1 MFHVKHLLVLFLLL
15 PLIVAGQSQFSLQ
28 DKRFSPPITIDQE
41 LMDYVSEQ
49 TKGRGLTEEEK
60 RFFYWSNF
68 LRQYPKRFY
77 LEIIEAFLK
86 EFPEAKGREAE
97 SLKKELLALSSL
109 PKYRF
114 TGLLADLSREHAN
127 DLAENSNQIS
137 HNDSKGRSFA
147 QRMKLGG
154 VTKCAAENI
163 YTGKNDGLLA
173 LIMLLLDIGLESAG
187 HRKNILNP
195 TFVNMGL
202 SIRPHQSGQSIILV
216 QVFGCS

>member
-1 MFHVKHLLVLFLLL
+1 MFHVKQLLLLLFLL
-15 PLIVAGQSQFSLQ
+15 PFGVVAQSQFSLQ
-28 DKRFSPPITIDQE
+28 DKRFTPSLSIDQD
-41 LMDYVSEQ
+41 LMEYVSEQ
-49 TKGRGLTEEEK
+49 IKGKGLTDEEK

-68 LRQYPKRFY
+68 LRQYPKRFNQ
-77 LEIIEAFLK
+77 EIIDAFLK
-86 EFPEAKGREAE
+86 EFPEAKGKEAE
-97 SLKKELLALSSL
+97 SLRKELLSLSALS
-109 PKYRF
+109 KYKF
-114 TGLLADLSREHAN
+114 SDLLADLSLERAN
-127 DLAENSNQIS
+127 DLSENSSQIS

-195 TFVNMGL
+195 SFTNMGL
-202 SIRPHQSGQSIILV
+202 SIRPHQTGQSIILV
-216 QVFGCS
+216 QIFGCN

>member
-1 MFHVKHLLVLFLLL
+1 MG
-15 PLIVAGQSQFSLQ
+15 VAGQSQFSLQ
-28 DKRFSPPITIDQE
+28 DKQFIPSIVVDQA
-41 LMDYVSEQ
+41 LMEYVSEQ

-77 LEIIEAFLK
+77 LEVIDAFLK

-97 SLKKELLALSSL
+97 SLRKELLGLSSL
-109 PKYRF
+109 PRF
-114 TGLLADLSREHAN
+114 RYSSHLADLSLEHAN
-127 DLAENSNQIS
+127 DLSENSNQIS
-137 HNDSKGRSFA
+137 HIDSKGRSFA

-195 TFVNMGL
+195 IFQNMGF
-202 SIRPHQSGQSIILV
+202 SIRPHQTGQRIILV
-216 QVFGCS
+216 QVFGCN

>member
-1 MFHVKHLLVLFLLL
+1 MFHVKQLLLLLFLL
-15 PLIVAGQSQFSLQ
+15 PFGVVAQSQFSLQ
-28 DKRFSPPITIDQE
+28 DKRFTPSLSIDQD
-41 LMDYVSEQ
+41 LMEYVSEQ
-49 TKGRGLTEEEK
+49 IKGKGLTDEEK

-68 LRQYPKRFY
+68 LRQYPKRFNQ
-77 LEIIEAFLK
+77 EIIDAFLK
-86 EFPEAKGREAE
+86 EFPEAKGKEAE
-97 SLKKELLALSSL
+97 SLRKELLSLSALS
-109 PKYRF
+109 KYKF
-114 TGLLADLSREHAN
+114 SDLLADLSLEHAN
-127 DLAENSNQIS
+127 DLSENSIQIS

-195 TFVNMGL
+195 SFTNMGL
-202 SIRPHQSGQSIILV
+202 SIRPHQTGQSIILV
-216 QVFGCS
+216 QIFGCN

>member
-1 MFHVKHLLVLFLLL
+1 MFHVKHLILFIFFLPIGVL
-15 PLIVAGQSQFSLQ
+15 AQSQFSIQ
-28 DKRFSPPITIDQE
+28 DKRFTPTLLIDQD
-41 LMDYVSEQ
+41 LMEYVSEQ

-77 LEIIEAFLK
+77 LEIIDAFLK
-86 EFPEAKGREAE
+86 EFPEAKSREAE

-109 PKYRF
+109 SKYRF
-114 TGLLADLSREHAN
+114 SSQLADLSLEHAN
-127 DLAENSNQIS
+127 DLSENSNQIS
-137 HNDSKGRSFA
+137 HIDSKGRSFA

-154 VTKCAAENI
+154 WTKCAAENI

-195 TFVNMGL
+195 VFPNMGF
-202 SIRPHQSGQSIILV
+202 SIRPHQTGQRIILV
-216 QVFGCS
+216 QVFGCN

>member
-1 MFHVKHLLVLFLLL
+1 MFHVKHLIVLFLLL

-28 DKRFSPPITIDQE
+28 DKRFSPPITIEQE

-163 YTGKNDGLLA
+163 YTGKNDGFLA

-202 SIRPHQSGQSIILV
+202 SIRPHQTGQSIILV

>member
-1 MFHVKHLLVLFLLL
+1 M
-15 PLIVAGQSQFSLQ
+15 
-28 DKRFSPPITIDQE
+28 E
-41 LMDYVSEQ
+41 YVSEQ
-49 TKGRGLTEEEK
+49 IKGKGLTDEEK

-68 LRQYPKRFY
+68 LRQYPKRFNQ
-77 LEIIEAFLK
+77 EIIDAFLK
-86 EFPEAKGREAE
+86 EFPEAKGKEAE
-97 SLKKELLALSSL
+97 SLRKELLSLSALS
-109 PKYRF
+109 KYKF
-114 TGLLADLSREHAN
+114 SDLLADLSLEHAN
-127 DLAENSNQIS
+127 DLSENSSQIS

-195 TFVNMGL
+195 SFTNMGL
-202 SIRPHQSGQSIILV
+202 SIRPHQTGQSIILV
-216 QVFGCS
+216 QIFGCN

>member
-1 MFHVKHLLVLFLLL
+1 MFHVKHLILFVFFL
-15 PLIVAGQSQFSLQ
+15 PIGVAAQSQFSLQ
-28 DKRFSPPITIDQE
+28 DKRFTPSLLIDQD
-41 LMDYVSEQ
+41 LMEYVSEQ
-49 TKGRGLTEEEK
+49 TKGKGLTEEEK

-77 LEIIEAFLK
+77 LEIIDAFLK
-86 EFPEAKGREAE
+86 EFPEAKGKEAE
-97 SLKKELLALSSL
+97 SLRKELLSLSALS
-109 PKYRF
+109 KYKYSD
-114 TGLLADLSREHAN
+114 LLADLSLEHAN
-127 DLAENSNQIS
+127 DLSENSSQIS

-195 TFVNMGL
+195 ALTNMGL
-202 SIRPHQSGQSIILV
+202 SVRPHKTGQSIILV
-216 QVFGCS
+216 QIFGCN

>member
-1 MFHVKHLLVLFLLL
+1 MFHVKQLLLLLFLL
-15 PLIVAGQSQFSLQ
+15 PFGVVAQSQFSLQ
-28 DKRFSPPITIDQE
+28 DKRFTPSLSIDQD
-41 LMDYVSEQ
+41 LMEYVSEQ
-49 TKGRGLTEEEK
+49 IKGKGLTDEEK

-68 LRQYPKRFY
+68 LRKYPKRFNQ
-77 LEIIEAFLK
+77 EIIDAFLK
-86 EFPEAKGREAE
+86 EFPEAKGKEAE
-97 SLKKELLALSSL
+97 SLRKELLSLSALS
-109 PKYRF
+109 KYKF
-114 TGLLADLSREHAN
+114 SDLLADLSLEHAN
-127 DLAENSNQIS
+127 DLSENSSQIS

-195 TFVNMGL
+195 SFTNMGL
-202 SIRPHQSGQSIILV
+202 SIRPHQTGQSIILV
-216 QVFGCS
+216 QIFGCN